1 MEVINLILSLLL
13 HPSIF
18 VPLIF
23 PGLITILVVIIL
35 LIWAERKIAAKIQ
48 MRIGPLYV
56 TRRFG
61 GVLQLLADLLRYMF
75 AELIISKDS
84 DKLMFIASPIIA
96 LTVTLLPLAVIP
108 AGSLLGIELIALRT
122 SIGLLAALTLLSLTP
137 IFIIVMGWASNNKFA
152 LIGSLREGYLM
163 ISYEVPMYLSALSV
177 AILHGSLD
185 IVNVVN
191 NQQRIWTALI
201 NPFAA
206 FSFFTSMIMSTSRF
220 PFEITESD
228 SELVAGPY
236 TEYSSILYGLVMGVP
251 YMRLYVFA
259 LLFVDLFLGGWH
271 PTIDGF
277 SSIILISK
285 VLIILLFSVF
295 LRSVYPR
302 YRLDQAIRI
311 GWHSL
316 FVLSLISIILSLLI
330 IGFGGISGC

>member
-1 MEVINLILSLLL
+1 VEVINLILSLLL

>member
-122 SIGLLAALTLLSLTP
+122 SIGLLAALTLSSLTP

>member
-75 AELIISKDS
+75 AELIISKES

-108 AGSLLGIELIALRT
+108 AGSLLGIELVALRT
-122 SIGLLAALTLLSLTP
+122 SIGLLAALTLSSLTP

-191 NQQRIWTALI
+191 NQQKIWTALI

-251 YMRLYVFA
+251 YMRLYVFT
-259 LLFVDLFLGGWH
+259 LLFVDLFLGGWY
-271 PTIDGF
+271 PAIDEF

-330 IGFGGISGC
+330 IGFGGIGGC

>member
-1 MEVINLILSLLL
+1 MEFVNLILSILL

-18 VPLIF
+18 IPLIF
-23 PGLITILVVIIL
+23 PGFITILVVIIL

-75 AELIISKDS
+75 AEVITLKDS
-84 DKLMFIASPIIA
+84 DKFIFIASPIIA
-96 LTVTLLPLAVIP
+96 LTATLLPLAVIP
-108 AGSLLGIELIALRT
+108 AGSLLDIELIAFRT
-122 SIGLLAALTLLSLTP
+122 NISLLAALALSSLTP
-137 IFIIVMGWASNNKFA
+137 IFIIIMGWASNNKFA
-152 LIGSLREGYLM
+152 LIGGLREGHLM
-163 ISYEVPMYLSALSV
+163 ISYEVPLYLSALSV
-177 AILHGSLD
+177 AILYGSLD
-185 IVNVVN
+185 IVDVVN
-191 NQQRIWTALI
+191 NQQRVWTVLI

-206 FSFFTSMIMSTSRF
+206 FSFFISMIMSTSRF

-251 YMRLYVFA
+251 YMRLYVFT

-271 PTIDGF
+271 PSIGGF
-277 SSIILISK
+277 SSIALIIK

-311 GWHSL
+311 GWHTL
-316 FVLSLISIILSLLI
+316 FTLSLVSITLSLLI
-330 IGFGGISGC
+330 IGWGGIGGY

>member
-23 PGLITILVVIIL
+23 PGLITILVIIIL

-75 AELIISKDS
+75 AELIISKES
-84 DKLMFIASPIIA
+84 DKFMFIASPIIA

-108 AGSLLGIELIALRT
+108 AGSLLGIELVALRT
-122 SIGLLAALTLLSLTP
+122 SIGLLAALTLSSLTP

-185 IVNVVN
+185 IINVVN
-191 NQQRIWTALI
+191 NQQKIWTALI

-251 YMRLYVFA
+251 YMRLYVFT
-259 LLFVDLFLGGWH
+259 LLFVDLFLGGWY
-271 PTIDGF
+271 PAIDGF

-330 IGFGGISGC
+330 IGFGGIGGC

>member
-1 MEVINLILSLLL
+1 VEVINLILSLLL

-122 SIGLLAALTLLSLTP
+122 SIGLLAALTLSSLTP

>member
-1 MEVINLILSLLL
+1 VEVINLILSLLL

-75 AELIISKDS
+75 AELIISKES

-108 AGSLLGIELIALRT
+108 AGSLLGIELVALRT
-122 SIGLLAALTLLSLTP
+122 SIGLLAALTLSSLTP

-191 NQQRIWTALI
+191 NQQKIWTALI

-251 YMRLYVFA
+251 YMRLYVFT
-259 LLFVDLFLGGWH
+259 LLFVDLFLGGWY
-271 PTIDGF
+271 PAIDEF

-330 IGFGGISGC
+330 IGFGGIGGC